1 MTPPVRAV
9 LRPLPLPA
17 PDDHLRDGAARDVTA
32 DLELVL
38 RPRTDVLLPP
48 DDPAERAF
56 YRWVLG
62 HHIAFA
68 VWRLLGDLLERM
80 LRDGATEQDEAE
92 AAAWYDRYSALQV
105 YAGSCTPQVYATVIR
120 QRMIDDHPAFSGV
133 WARDYER
140 VLGLLTRL
148 DPPVDGVLKQALK
161 RHRLVHMTLAKFL
174 VPAGESLLKQAG
186 RRPGEG
192 ATDVER
198 NLLDTFFL
206 VRRGPVS
213 AGEFHAEVVHR
224 LAAAQCDLAAVP
236 LGSDELVSVLALL
249 PADLPTTLRDIASIL
264 PERLHLEEQDG
275 PRQADRS
282 HSPAGRLR
290 RRAS

>member
-1 MTPPVRAV
+1 MTPPVRAT

-17 PDDHLRDGAARDVTA
+17 PDDHLRDGGGRDVAA
-32 DLELVL
+32 DLALVA
-38 RPRTDVLLPP
+38 RPRTDVLIPP
-48 DDPAERAF
+48 GGADEHAF

-68 VWRLLGDLLERM
+68 VWRMLGDLLDRM

-105 YAGSCTPQVYATVIR
+105 YAGSCTPEVYATVIR
-120 QRMIDDHPAFSGV
+120 QRMIDSDPAFSGV

-148 DPPVDGVLKQALK
+148 DLPADGVLKQALK

-192 ATDVER
+192 ATDAER
-198 NLLDTFFL
+198 DLLDTFFL
-206 VRRGPVS
+206 VRRGPVT
-213 AGEFHAEVVHR
+213 AGEFHAEVVRR
-224 LAAAQCDLAAVP
+224 LAAAQCDLAADP
-236 LGSDELVSVLALL
+236 LRSDELTGVLALL

-264 PERLHLEEQDG
+264 PALLHLEEHDG

-282 HSPAGRLR
+282 HAAAGRLR